1 MKAGRR
7 QGRQRKRWEDS
18 IREWTVVRSCLTFI
32 RSGQNHLARH
42 GEREKMTKQTE
53 EKIGRQHQRNDRP
66 RVCQVPQGSKE
77 QWRRLIVR
85 SSVVSKRPSQL
96 RDRWRWWCMC
106 VCCCVRVRVR
116 VCVCVCTW
124 NGNSYI
130 CSEQSVDSWKAVSNR
145 LWINSINS
153 DVHGQKQTKK
163 SEATAQDSHLPFTST
178 FIFPYKPNVYFPIQT
193 KFPFITK
200 KQQM

>member
-1 MKAGRR
+1 MDRSPINQVWPKPSCKTRWKGKDDKADRR
-7 QGRQRKRWEDS
+7 KDRKTTSEKWQAKSLPSPTGQRR
-18 IREWTVVRSCLTFI
+18 
-32 RSGQNHLARH
+32 
-42 GEREKMTKQTE
+42 TK
-53 EKIGRQHQRNDRP
+53 N
-66 RVCQVPQGSKE
+66 KE

-106 VCCCVRVRVR
+106 VCCCVCVRVRVCVC